1 MTITNPTTG
10 KPMKHYGQDEI
21 TKDRYVIIALQNDTN
36 PDECS
41 VVKYDA
47 LDANMRAELLSAVN
61 SDEFQKVPEI
71 WKLLDKKYFYDYP
84 KQTMLHVLRAL
95 KQIKVVKQNQ
105 VRIELPGDI
114 TMTPKEIVD
123 SINQYEA
130 EKAGRGSKFNAD
142 ADTQSLS
149 SPTTNFSIPT
159 VDNGKMT
166 EMESRMSNLEDK
178 VSSINSSINELINVM
193 KQQMMPKGE

>member
-21 TKDRYVIIALQNDTN
+21 TKDRYIIIALQNDTN

-41 VVKYDA
+41 VVRYDA
-47 LDANMRAELLSAVN
+47 LDSNMRAELLSAVN

-84 KQTMLHVLRAL
+84 KQTMLQVLRAL

-130 EKAGRGSKFNAD
+130 EKMGKGKKFHVEN
-142 ADTQSLS
+142 TP
-149 SPTTNFSIPT
+149 SPIVSETVTN
-159 VDNGKMT
+159 DGKMN
-166 EMESRMSNLEDK
+166 EMESRMNNLEDK
-178 VSSINSSINELINVM
+178 VSSLSSSINDLINVI
-193 KQQMMPKGE
+193 KQQAMPKGE